1 MVEQELPKLKTRVRF
16 SSPAPSYQLENPYMA
31 KLKAVFH
38 YAASAGIRESLATA
52 ENDWLTIDICDEG
65 NDDRLFRQIADAD
78 VLWHVLQPATAELIA
93 AAPKLRLIQK
103 IGVGVNTINLEAARA
118 RNITVC
124 NIPGTNSQAV
134 AEATVMLM

>member
-16 SSPAPSYQLENPYMA
+16 SSPAPNYQLGNPYMA

-38 YAASAGIRESLATA
+38 YAASAGIRKSLATA

-65 NDDRLFRQIADAD
+65 DDDRLFRLIADAD
-78 VLWHVLQPATAELIA
+78 VLWHVLQPATAEVIA

-103 IGVGVNTINLEAARA
+103 IGVGVRSED
-118 RNITVC
+118 V
-124 NIPGTNSQAV
+124 V
-134 AEATVMLM
+134 